1 MSLKDID
8 IDKIVPENE
17 LEEEIIADIKA
28 GRTKEVQT
36 RCPPEPS
43 GYWYIGHVKAWT
55 INFETAQKFGGK
67 TSGTVSKKTAYV
79 LAGESAGSK
88 LIKAQDLGIR
98 IITEQEF
105 EEMVK

>member
-43 GYWYIGHVKAWT
+43 GY
-55 INFETAQKFGGK
+55 
-67 TSGTVSKKTAYV
+67 
-79 LAGESAGSK
+79 
-88 LIKAQDLGIR
+88 
-98 IITEQEF
+98 
-105 EEMVK
+105 